1 MNKRYI
7 GYIRVSSLV
16 SRDKGN
22 SKLNQINRIESY
34 CNNNEYELIDL
45 LIDDGISGWNIGNRN
60 GVKKLIELVKDKSV
74 DGIIVYSLS
83 RLGRKMKDVVYI
95 MDLLNKNNIEF
106 ISLKENINNND
117 IIGRLMG
124 NILMSFNEFEVE
136 NIRER
141 IKDVKRNNKENG
153 ADRDWETIHI

>member
-117 IIGRLMG
+117 NIGR
-124 NILMSFNEFEVE
+124 S
-136 NIRER
+136 
-141 IKDVKRNNKENG
+141 
-153 ADRDWETIHI
+153 